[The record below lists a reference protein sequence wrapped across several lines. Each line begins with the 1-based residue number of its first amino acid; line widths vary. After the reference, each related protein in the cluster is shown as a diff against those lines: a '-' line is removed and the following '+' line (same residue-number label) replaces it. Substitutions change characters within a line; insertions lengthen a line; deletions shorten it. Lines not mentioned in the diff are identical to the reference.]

1 MHGFGQ
7 DGLMFAWDDLRIF
20 LAVHRAR
27 SHAGAARV
35 LRTASTTVGR
45 RLSAMEAA
53 VGARLFTRTPEGLA
67 PSAAAQRLL
76 PYAERVE
83 AELLEA
89 ERALS
94 GADSRPT
101 GSVRV
106 TTGDG
111 FASFVLAPALPAF
124 LEAHPGLTIEIR
136 ADVRAL
142 DLTRGEADVAVRLF
156 RPRERSLVARRL
168 GLERYAFFAAP
179 AYLARRGTPRHPRDL
194 ARHDLILYD
203 QDFDRMRTQAWV
215 RQTAAGAR
223 VAVRASTTTMMHAAC
238 AAGAGIAL
246 LTVSTVRD
254 DPAFAPV
261 LPSLRPPANE
271 IWAVTHPE
279 LRSTARVATV
289 LRWLE
294 ALVLASEGP
303 AGAAEA
309 RALSAE
315 PWPDARRT
323 R

>member
-1 MHGFGQ
+1 M
-7 DGLMFAWDDLRIF
+7 DSMLVWDDLRIF

-27 SHAGAARV
+27 SHAGAAR
-35 LRTASTTVGR
+35 LLHTAPTTVGR
-45 RLSAMEAA
+45 RLTAIEAA

-76 PYAERVE
+76 PHAERVE
-83 AELLEA
+83 AEVLEA

-94 GADSRPT
+94 GADARPT

-106 TTGDG
+106 TSGDG
-111 FASFVLAPALPAF
+111 FAAYVIAPALPAF
-124 LEAHPGLTIEIR
+124 LAAHPGLTLEIR

-168 GLERYAFFAAP
+168 GLEQYGLFAAP
-179 AYLARRGTPRHPRDL
+179 AYLARHGTPRHPREL
-194 ARHDLILYD
+194 ARHDFILYD
-203 QDFDRMRTQAWV
+203 QDFDRMRSQAWV

-223 VAVRASTTTMMHAAC
+223 IAVRASTTTTMHAAC
-238 AAGAGIAL
+238 EAGAGIAL
-246 LTVSTVRD
+246 LTASAVRG
-254 DPAFAPV
+254 DPAFSPV

-279 LRSTARVATV
+279 LRSAARVAAV

-294 ALVLASEGP
+294 ELVLASEG
-303 AGAAEA
+303 AG
-309 RALSAE
+309 
-315 PWPDARRT
+315 
-323 R
+323 